1 MVDKFLSVDDIK
13 SLPDVPEKVIEI
25 PQWKTNIKV
34 KGISKKMQIELGRLI
49 QGDTTDAF
57 DYQKELLKASVIE
70 PALDDESIDMLYEKD
85 ASVIDLIFAEL
96 NELNGVGSEVESAL
110 ADEFQEQS

>member
-25 PQWKTNIKV
+25 PQWKTSIKV

-57 DYQKELLKASVIE
+57 DYQKELLKASVI
-70 PALDDESIDMLYEKD
+70 DI
-85 ASVIDLIFAEL
+85 IFEEL
-96 NELNGVGSEVESAL
+96 NELNGIGSEVESAL
-110 ADEFQEQS
+110 AEEFKD